1 MYLIIKKI
9 NYRYLAIGVVL
20 FCYLL
25 IDELKALSNP
35 QEARPKNYFIYNI
48 STIIILLNIFTA
60 FFRIIGGIM
69 IFVYTTI
76 LKIVK
81 KREEYERE
89 ERLIAIENGRI
100 QLNQNFPSNKIGKSN
115 YISNNLNYFSSN
127 NFFKNTNSKMKLNSN
142 NIRIFSYSFF

>member
-1 MYLIIKKI
+1 
-9 NYRYLAIGVVL
+9 
-20 FCYLL
+20 
-25 IDELKALSNP
+25 
-35 QEARPKNYFIYNI
+35 
-48 STIIILLNIFTA
+48 
-60 FFRIIGGIM
+60 M